1 VLMALNLLLLGVV
14 QVRAMVRG
22 GVHAVQSGEG
32 GLWAMIARK
41 LPGAGAR
48 RGCA

>member
-1 VLMALNLLLLGVV
+1 MALNLLLLEVV

-22 GVHAVQSGEG
+22 GVQAVQSGEG

-41 LPGAGAR
+41 LPGTAAR
-48 RGCA
+48 RVCA